1 MSVPYRITI
10 RVSEELINQLQEIVE
25 KNQYSSISEAIRL
38 AISEFITR
46 NRTNATNKVDLKLPR
61 NIYTELEEEVNN
73 GNAISVN
80 DLIRFI
86 LREYAKGKT
95 KN

>member
-10 RVSEELINQLQEIVE
+10 RVSEDLISQLQEIVD
-25 KNQYSSISEAIRL
+25 KNQYSSISEAIRV
-38 AISEFITR
+38 AISEFITKNR
-46 NRTNATNKVDLKLPR
+46 NNAPSKIDLKLPR
-61 NIYTELEEEVNN
+61 NIYTELEEEVSN

-86 LREYAKGKT
+86 LKEYAKGKT